1 MLAVENNITTSISF
15 TPSWNN
21 IKHISTRRQEI
32 LPISIVW
39 INVSRQLVNFHS
51 QKHLPFFPATT
62 LSHISDTIVLSII
75 FIKKT

>member
-51 QKHLPFFPATT
+51 QKQHLPFFFPPLHCHTSQT
-62 LSHISDTIVLSII
+62 PSFYLSSL
-75 FIKKT
+75 